1 MDQLTK
7 ANINLHAILR
17 NLKDLCEMDKE
28 SFDLV
33 KDKNLTIQFIVKG
46 GVNGSLSFENG
57 KVSYKNGVYPCN
69 IKLYFTSPEHLNA
82 MFDGTK
88 MPIPLKG
95 FTKISFLQNEF
106 KKLTDRLSYFLKPTD
121 ELLKNP
127 EYFKINTYLTA
138 YTAFFALGEIANHD
152 TLGKVNAKRV
162 PDGIINIFAK
172 NGPGLHLIVKNGHI
186 EAKQGV
192 SDNPRAVMEF
202 NDLKTVNDILNGKS
216 DIYTAIGEDK
226 FGLKGFIPMLD
237 NLNKLL
243 DQVPAYVQ

>member
-33 KDKNLTIQFIVKG
+33 KDKNLTIQFVVKG
-46 GVNGSLSFENG
+46 GVNGSLSFKNG
-57 KVSYKNGVYPCN
+57 KVSYENGVYPCK

-127 EYFKINTYLTA
+127 EHFEINTYLTA
-138 YTAFFALGEIANHD
+138 YTAFFALSEIANHD
-152 TLGKVNAKRV
+152 SLGKINAKRV
-162 PDGIINIFAK
+162 PDGIINILAK
-172 NGPGLHLIVKNGHI
+172 DGPGLQLIVKGGHI
-186 EAKQGV
+186 IAKQGI

-202 NDLKTVNDILNGKS
+202 SDLKTVNDVLNGKS